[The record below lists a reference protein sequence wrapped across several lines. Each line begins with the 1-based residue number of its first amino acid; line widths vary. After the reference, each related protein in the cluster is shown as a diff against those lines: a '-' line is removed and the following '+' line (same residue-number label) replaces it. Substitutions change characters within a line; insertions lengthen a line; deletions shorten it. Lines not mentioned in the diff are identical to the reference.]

1 MRYLAYLYFVCL
13 IIFSLFVF
21 SNWTFMLIVW
31 IGLVVL
37 LQKKARL
44 LPSGLNKLFH
54 IVTYAYPLIASV
66 IKYMIENNVIAYSWF
81 WLNRFEHFFWAFS
94 MSIILLPLVY
104 QYQKLIAKKWLLLVL
119 GCVTITLG
127 NVIEIIEF
135 SLRQNLTDTR
145 LGLYYADTMLDI
157 LMNFTG
163 VIMAITIS
171 YLIWLNQIRTTKKT

>member
-13 IIFSLFVF
+13 IVFSLFIF

-37 LQKKARL
+37 LQKKAKL
-44 LPSGLNKLFH
+44 LPSALYKLFH
-54 IVTYAYPLIASV
+54 IVTFAYPLMASV

-94 MSIILLPLVY
+94 MTIILLPLVY
-104 QYQKLIAKKWLLLVL
+104 QYQKVIAKKWLLFVL

-163 VIMAITIS
+163 VIVA
-171 YLIWLNQIRTTKKT
+171 LIVGFLLFGKKTLKQD

>member
-1 MRYLAYLYFVCL
+1 MRYLAYLYFVGL
-13 IIFSLFVF
+13 IIFSLFIF

-37 LQKKARL
+37 LQKKAKL

-94 MSIILLPLVY
+94 ITIILLPLFY
-104 QYQKLIAKKWLLLVL
+104 QYQKVIAKKWLLLVL

-157 LMNFTG
+157 VMNFSG
-163 VIMAITIS
+163 VIVA
-171 YLIWLNQIRTTKKT
+171 LIIGFFLFGNKTAKQD